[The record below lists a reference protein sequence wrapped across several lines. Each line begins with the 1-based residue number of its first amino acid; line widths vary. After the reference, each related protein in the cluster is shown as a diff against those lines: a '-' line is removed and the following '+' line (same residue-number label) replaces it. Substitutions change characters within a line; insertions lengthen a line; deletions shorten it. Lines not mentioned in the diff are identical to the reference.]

1 MTRPH
6 EPRTT
11 LKRSGTL
18 ADMLAAALCIAAQV
32 ASLPPAR
39 LIPPPPP
46 ADLDALLA
54 KDLGADLGAARRCLL
69 DNGIVTERRR
79 SAAAALARA
88 AGTGDAGTVVAVMDA
103 IVECAGTCGATRD
116 LADLLASMAA
126 EASKDPAVL
135 ERLSTAARDTTS
147 PLRLAALRTLAAMAP
162 DSRPEAVR
170 SVVVR
175 TIALRAVPGAMKY
188 DVTEVRAAPGEVLE
202 FVMEN
207 PDSMQHNLLVT
218 APGKM
223 PEVGVACDKM
233 GETLEGKGRQFVP
246 DLPSV
251 LAAMGLVDP
260 GKSGRVF
267 WVVPEKAGTYPFVCT
282 YPGHWR
288 TMNGKIRVTAPAP
301 S

>member
-1 MTRPH
+1 
-6 EPRTT
+6 
-11 LKRSGTL
+11 
-18 ADMLAAALCIAAQV
+18 MLAAAVCIAAQV

-46 ADLDALLA
+46 ADLDSLVA
-54 KDLGADLGAARRCLL
+54 KDLAADLAAARRCLL
-69 DNGIVTERRR
+69 ENGVATARRR
-79 SAAAALARA
+79 DAAAARAKA
-88 AGTGDAGTVVAVMDA
+88 AGSGEAGAIVAVMDA

-116 LADLLASMAA
+116 LADLLVSMAA
-126 EASKDPAVL
+126 EAAKDPAAL
-135 ERLSTAARDTTS
+135 ERLSTAARDPAS

-162 DSRPEAVR
+162 EARPDAVR
-170 SVVVR
+170 SAAVR
-175 TIALRAVPGAMKY
+175 TIALKAIPGAMKY

-218 APGKM
+218 TPGKM

-260 GKSGRVF
+260 GRTGRVF
-267 WVVPEKAGTYPFVCT
+267 WVVPDKAGTYPFVCT

-288 TMNGKIRVTAPAP
+288 TMNGRIKVTAPAP
-301 S
+301 R

>member
-1 MTRPH
+1 
-6 EPRTT
+6 
-11 LKRSGTL
+11 
-18 ADMLAAALCIAAQV
+18 MLVAAVCLSAQV

-46 ADLDALLA
+46 ADLGALVA
-54 KDLGADLGAARRCLL
+54 KDVAADVATARRCLL
-69 DNGIVTERRR
+69 ENGVSPERRR
-79 SAAAALARA
+79 AAAAVIADARG
-88 AGTGDAGTVVAVMDA
+88 AGGAGMVVAVIDS

-116 LADLLASMAA
+116 LADLLVSMAA
-126 EASKDPAVL
+126 EAAKDPAVL
-135 ERLSTAARDTTS
+135 ERLSSAARDAAS

-162 DSRPEAVR
+162 EARPEAVR
-170 SVVVR
+170 SATVR
-175 TIALRAVPGAMKY
+175 TVALKAVPGAMKY

-260 GKSGRVF
+260 GRTGRVF
-267 WVVPEKAGTYPFVCT
+267 WVVPDKAGTYPFVCT

-288 TMNGKIRVTAPAP
+288 TMNGKIKVTAPAP
-301 S
+301 R

>member
-1 MTRPH
+1 
-6 EPRTT
+6 
-11 LKRSGTL
+11 
-18 ADMLAAALCIAAQV
+18 MLAAAVCIAAQV

-46 ADLDALLA
+46 ADLESLVA
-54 KDLGADLGAARRCLL
+54 KDVAADVATARRCLL
-69 DNGIVTERRR
+69 ENGVAPERRR
-79 SAAAALARA
+79 AATAVIADARGEGG
-88 AGTGDAGTVVAVMDA
+88 AGMVGAVMDA
-103 IVECAGTCGATRD
+103 VVECAGTCGATRD
-116 LADLLASMAA
+116 LADLLVSMAA
-126 EASKDPAVL
+126 EAAKDPAAL
-135 ERLSTAARDTTS
+135 ERLSTAARDPAS

-162 DSRPEAVR
+162 EARPDAVR
-170 SVVVR
+170 SVAVR
-175 TIALRAVPGAMKY
+175 TIALKAVPGAMKY

-207 PDSMQHNLLVT
+207 PDSMQHNLLIT

-251 LAAMGLVDP
+251 QAAMGLVDP
-260 GKSGRVF
+260 GKTGRVF
-267 WVVPEKAGTYPFVCT
+267 WVVPDKAGTYPFVCT

-288 TMNGKIRVTAPAP
+288 TMNGKVKVTAPAP
-301 S
+301 K

>member
-1 MTRPH
+1 
-6 EPRTT
+6 
-11 LKRSGTL
+11 
-18 ADMLAAALCIAAQV
+18 MLAAAVCIAAQV

-46 ADLDALLA
+46 ADLDALVA
-54 KDLGADLGAARRCLL
+54 KDLGADLAAARRCLL
-69 DNGIVTERRR
+69 ENGIAPERRR
-79 SAAAALARA
+79 AAAVTLAKA
-88 AGTGDAGTVVAVMDA
+88 VGTRDSGAVAAVMDA
-103 IVECAGTCGATRD
+103 IAECAGTCGATRD
-116 LADLLASMAA
+116 LADLLVSMAA

-135 ERLSTAARDTTS
+135 ERLSTAARDAAS

-162 DSRPEAVR
+162 EARPEAVR
-170 SVVVR
+170 SVAIR
-175 TIALRAVPGAMKY
+175 TIALKAVPGAMKY

-260 GKSGRVF
+260 GRTGRVF
-267 WVVPEKAGTYPFVCT
+267 WVVPDKAGTYPFVCT

-288 TMNGKIRVTAPAP
+288 TMNGKIKVTAPAP
-301 S
+301 R

>member
-1 MTRPH
+1 
-6 EPRTT
+6 
-11 LKRSGTL
+11 
-18 ADMLAAALCIAAQV
+18 MLAAAVTLAAQV

-46 ADLDALLA
+46 ADLDALVA
-54 KDLGADLGAARRCLL
+54 KDPAADLAAARRGLL
-69 DNGIVTERRR
+69 ENGIAPERRR
-79 SAAAALARA
+79 AAATAVAKA
-88 AGTGDAGTVVAVMDA
+88 AGAGDAGAVNAVMDA
-103 IVECAGTCGATRD
+103 IVECAGTCGGTRD
-116 LADLLASMAA
+116 LADLLVSMAG
-126 EASKDPAVL
+126 EASKDPAAL
-135 ERLSTAARDTTS
+135 ERLATAARDASS
-147 PLRLAALRTLAAMAP
+147 PLRLAALRTLAAMPPEA
-162 DSRPEAVR
+162 RPEAVR
-170 SVVVR
+170 SAVVR
-175 TIALRAVPGAMKY
+175 TIAMKAVPGAMKY

-207 PDSMQHNLLVT
+207 PDSMQHNLLITV
-218 APGKM
+218 PGKM

-267 WVVPEKAGTYPFVCT
+267 WVVPEKAGTYPYVCT

-288 TMNGKIRVTAPAP
+288 TMNGKIKVTAPAP
-301 S
+301 R